1 MLGVIW
7 SVFTFPFRM
16 IGLAVELAG
25 RAVGIVLGFVFMV
38 VGVALCA
45 AQWLPLG
52 LPLFVVGL
60 IVVLK
65 CLG

>member
-1 MLGVIW
+1 MLGVLW
-7 SVFTFPFRM
+7 SVLTFPFRL
-16 IGLAVELAG
+16 IGLVVELAG
-25 RAVGIVLGFVFMV
+25 RAVGVSIGFVLMV

-60 IVVLK
+60 LVALK